1 MTFFRIRN
9 LRGGRKFVSD
19 GYKKIVF
26 SRKKKNREITHVNS
40 ETVTAFMR
48 QVHAQGRQTPITE
61 RGQRH
66 KVLPL
71 AKKQLPF
78 DSKG

>member
-1 MTFFRIRN
+1 MRVFRIRN

-26 SRKKKNREITHVNS
+26 SRKKKNNREIIHVNS

-61 RGQRH
+61 RGQ
-66 KVLPL
+66 
-71 AKKQLPF
+71 
-78 DSKG
+78 

>member
-1 MTFFRIRN
+1 MA
-9 LRGGRKFVSD
+9 
-19 GYKKIVF
+19 
-26 SRKKKNREITHVNS
+26 SRKQSFPERKKSREIAHTNS

-48 QVHAQGRQTPITE
+48 PVHAQGRQTPIME
-61 RGQRH
+61 REQWH

-71 AKKQLPF
+71 AKKLMPF